1 MWISELKVIKN
12 DNKNKDETWRRAI
25 RLLEKHLTRANRA
38 QKLIEVD

>member
-25 RLLEKHLTRANRA
+25 RLLEKHLTRATRV
-38 QKLIEVD
+38 QKMKKVD